1 MTKSIVFPGQGSQYL
16 GMGKHLYDNFSVSKR
31 VFDEVDDAL
40 NIKLT
45 EIIFGEKAEELNLT
59 ENTQPAIMAVSI
71 ATLEALK
78 KEKGIE
84 IKDFNFCAGHS
95 LGEYS
100 ALVASKS
107 IKLSDAAR
115 ILKKR
120 GQVMQN
126 AVPIGQGAMAA
137 ILNIKVKDLEKF
149 IEENKF
155 LSIEISND
163 NCPGQCVISGKKEEI
178 DNFVILIKNE
188 LKKKAISLPVS
199 APFHCKMM
207 KPAADELKFF
217 LKQFEISNPIIPI
230 VSNVSVLPVHISS
243 EIEKLLISC
252 VYNRVRWREIVEF
265 FNKNNITECTECGPG
280 KALTNMFKRFEFD
293 IKCVKVDNI
302 EDIKNYA

>member
-31 VFDEVDDAL
+31 VFEEVDDAL
-40 NIKLT
+40 NFKLT
-45 EIIFGEKAEELNLT
+45 EIIFGDDSDKLNLT

-78 KEKGIE
+78 NEKGIK
-84 IKDFNFCAGHS
+84 INDFNFCAGHS

-100 ALVASKS
+100 ALVAAKS
-107 IKLSDAAR
+107 IKLADAAK

-120 GQVMQN
+120 GQAMQN

-137 ILNIKVKDLEKF
+137 ILNIQVSDLEKF
-149 IEENKF
+149 IEKSNF

-178 DNFVILIKNE
+178 DSFVILIKNE

-207 KPAADELKFF
+207 KSAADELENFF
-217 LKQFEISNPIIPI
+217 KTI
-230 VSNVSVLPVHISS
+230 
-243 EIEKLLISC
+243 
-252 VYNRVRWREIVEF
+252 
-265 FNKNNITECTECGPG
+265 
-280 KALTNMFKRFEFD
+280 
-293 IKCVKVDNI
+293 
-302 EDIKNYA
+302 

>member
-178 DNFVILIKNE
+178 DNFIILIKNE
-188 LKKKAISLPVS
+188 LKKKQ
-199 APFHCKMM
+199 
-207 KPAADELKFF
+207 F
-217 LKQFEISNPIIPI
+217 LY
-230 VSNVSVLPVHISS
+230 L
-243 EIEKLLISC
+243 
-252 VYNRVRWREIVEF
+252 
-265 FNKNNITECTECGPG
+265 
-280 KALTNMFKRFEFD
+280 
-293 IKCVKVDNI
+293 
-302 EDIKNYA
+302 

>member
-178 DNFVILIKNE
+178 DNFIILIKNE

-217 LKQFEISNPIIPI
+217 LKQFEISNSIIPI

-265 FNKNNITECTECGPG
+265 FNKNNITDCTECGPG